1 MKRSM
6 SNQRMIP
13 ILFEEDKLLAK
24 IAERNHLAFKI
35 LYQKYY
41 DIIFKFSFRLLR
53 CESSA
58 EEVIQETM
66 LHIWQMGDKLKAINN
81 IEAYIKTIARRRAI
95 DQLRLNEKSASIQK
109 ELLAISEVGESSIQE
124 LITLE
129 HAHLTLAEG
138 IGKLPEQQRQ
148 VYQLCYQQGFKY
160 KEAADKLNIS
170 HGTVQTHMKLALKFL
185 RGYIHKH
192 SHFAAVA
199 FIFKFF

>member
-95 DQLRLNEKSASIQK
+95 DLLRLNEKAANIQK
-109 ELLAISEVGESSIQE
+109 ELLAISEVEESSIRDVNTME
-124 LITLE
+124 Y
-129 HAHLTLAEG
+129 AHLALAEG

-185 RGYIHKH
+185 KGYIHKH
-192 SHFAAVA
+192 SHFAIIA
-199 FIFKFF
+199 FIFKFL